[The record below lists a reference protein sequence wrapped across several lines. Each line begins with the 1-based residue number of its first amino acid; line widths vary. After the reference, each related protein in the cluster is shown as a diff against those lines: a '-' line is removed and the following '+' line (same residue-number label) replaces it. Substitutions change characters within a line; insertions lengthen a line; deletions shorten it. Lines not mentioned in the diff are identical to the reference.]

1 MAARPRPTPYSP
13 SAYAPALG
21 STFISHL
28 TDAEKFPALVIG
40 ADRWSRHELAQRI
53 GVTNTVAAGVLSK
66 LCKALAVKSV
76 EHLYQSTT
84 PYTFANPEFRAG
96 VTTLYV
102 MFCVFRAKG
111 LSVEHWY
118 VKGKSESQTL
128 VSFVTF
134 KKREADAEAR
144 TRKNGHRR

>member
-1 MAARPRPTPYSP
+1 MSRTATAPPTEYTV
-13 SAYAPALG
+13 ALG
-21 STFISHL
+21 STFISKL
-28 TDAEKFPALVIG
+28 TDAAKFPALIIG
-40 ADRWSRHELAQRI
+40 TDRWSRYELAHQV

-66 LCKALAVKSV
+66 LCKALGVKSV
-76 EHLYQSTT
+76 KHLYQSTT

-102 MFCVFRAKG
+102 MFCVFRSEG
-111 LSVEHWY
+111 LSIEDWY
-118 VKGKSESQTL
+118 VKGKTEAQTL

-144 TRKNGHRR
+144 TKGKRRRAS